1 MQNNPCSPSQI
12 RALTFNKLTLAMDC
26 IGSDAT
32 ATFCLSSL
40 STTEPSTYTSLLHIQ
55 TLPATDNRNPN
66 ISNNFTLAFTAFNRE
81 LRLKP
86 GTKSPPT
93 TFPASPT
100 DRSFMEDFNKNV
112 LQRLVDE
119 NKIKFMP
126 ISKGEGNGSDVWE
139 NVLAGI
145 DDVRTGRRGKGEKV
159 VVEVGN
165 EKWLGWSMC

>member
-1 MQNNPCSPSQI
+1 M
-12 RALTFNKLTLAMDC
+12 
-26 IGSDAT
+26 
-32 ATFCLSSL
+32 
-40 STTEPSTYTSLLHIQ
+40 
-55 TLPATDNRNPN
+55 
-66 ISNNFTLAFTAFNRE
+66 
-81 LRLKP
+81 
-86 GTKSPPT
+86 
-93 TFPASPT
+93 
-100 DRSFMEDFNKNV
+100 
-112 LQRLVDE
+112 DE